1 MKPNKLLLVLALVAL
16 AMCVSAELG
25 GGVWLVRRQPQ
36 SGASRPAVKGVDPA
50 AVDGAR
56 ARISSGPAR
65 SELERP
71 GLGISYLAMFDALL
85 LATYLFIAAT
95 VLLPERSLAPAGA
108 ATTLIVSLLVL
119 IASIIC
125 FFTALG
131 LTLTMVGFLLAV
143 PFGTIVYLAVWGSF
157 PVGAAAA
164 TLGVILFCKLA
175 FGVCLLIA
183 NPRFL
188 QNKLLV
194 ILTGFSLLCS
204 VIVSFL
210 QGLPPG
216 ILASITDGIAAI
228 VVAVISLIFA
238 IVLLVRAIIAIV
250 KIILAVRLPSV

>member
-1 MKPNKLLLVLALVAL
+1 VKPNKLLLVLALVAL

-36 SGASRPAVKGVDPA
+36 SGASETAVKGVDPT
-50 AVDGAR
+50 AVAGAR
-56 ARISSGPAR
+56 ASIAR
-65 SELERP
+65 TAPGELERP
-71 GLGISYLAMFDALL
+71 GLGIPYLAMFDALL

-95 VLLPERSLAPAGA
+95 VLLPERALAPAGA
-108 ATTLIVSLLVL
+108 ATTLIVGLLVV
-119 IASIIC
+119 IASIIG
-125 FFTALG
+125 FFAALG
-131 LTLTMVGFLLAV
+131 LTLTMVGLLLAL
-143 PFGTIVYLAVWGSF
+143 PFGTIFYLAIWGSF

-164 TLGVILFCKLA
+164 TLGIILFFKLA

-210 QGLPPG
+210 HGLPPG

-250 KIILAVRLPSV
+250 KIILAARLPSV

>member
-1 MKPNKLLLVLALVAL
+1 LKPNKLLLVLALVAL

-25 GGVWLVRRQPQ
+25 GRVWLVRRPPQ
-36 SGASRPAVKGVDPA
+36 SGATKPAVNGISPASVDQ
-50 AVDGAR
+50 AR
-56 ARISSGPAR
+56 ARIPPGSR

-85 LATYLFIAAT
+85 LVTYLFIAAT

-119 IASIIC
+119 IASVIG
-125 FFTALG
+125 FFAALG
-131 LTLTMVGFLLAV
+131 LTLTMVGLLLAL
-143 PFGTIVYLAVWGSF
+143 PFGTIVYLAIWGSF

-194 ILTGFSLLCS
+194 ILAGFSLLCS

-228 VVAVISLIFA
+228 VVAVISIIFA

-250 KIILAVRLPSV
+250 KIILSVRLPSV